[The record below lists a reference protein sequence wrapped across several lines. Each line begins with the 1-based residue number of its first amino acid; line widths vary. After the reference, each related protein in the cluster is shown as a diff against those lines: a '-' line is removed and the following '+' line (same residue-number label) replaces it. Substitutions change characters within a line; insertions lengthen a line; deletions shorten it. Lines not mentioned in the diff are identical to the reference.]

1 MAWRRTAIALPA
13 LLAFLAGAPVA
24 ALAQAAESRAV
35 AHRFAG
41 HVSEAAARFGLPEAW
56 IWRVMRI
63 ESAGDARAVSRA
75 GARGLMQVMP
85 ATWAELR
92 VRYGLG
98 PDPFDPRDNIMAGAA
113 YLREMYD
120 RFGWPGFLAAY
131 NAGPARYENH
141 LATGRPLPAE
151 TRAYLATLTARLRED
166 GDAAAAPALPDPHA
180 WRRAS
185 LFPAR
190 STERLSAVMT
200 DEGPER
206 RLPSAEDAANRPSE
220 TGQAEGRLFFSLS
233 GQSSQP

>member
-1 MAWRRTAIALPA
+1 MAAS
-13 LLAFLAGAPVA
+13 
-24 ALAQAAESRAV
+24 AQTSEPRAV
-35 AHRFAG
+35 VHRFAD
-41 HVSEAAARFGLPEAW
+41 HVAEAAARFGLPEAW
-56 IWRVMRI
+56 IWRVMRV
-63 ESAGDARAVSRA
+63 ESASDARAVSRA

-92 VRYGLG
+92 VRHGLG

-151 TRAYLATLTARLRED
+151 TRAYLATLTTRLRED
-166 GDAAAAPALPDPHA
+166 GVSDVASAPPDPHA

-185 LFPAR
+185 LFPGQSPSAVNDGLMDEAQRLQPR
-190 STERLSAVMT
+190 STDDVVSITPDCEQPDERLFIPCSA
-200 DEGPER
+200 R
-206 RLPSAEDAANRPSE
+206 PSARP
-220 TGQAEGRLFFSLS
+220 R
-233 GQSSQP
+233 